1 MVDFKHNYD
10 GIDMG
15 EGRLELPKRVTA
27 ASDEGRAWFA
37 RGWLHIL
44 NYNHEEAIE
53 CFKHCICVEDMCIMA
68 LWGIGE
74 CSDSSRL
81 FVDSL
86 IKFELPHRETRLFE
100 ANFSTH
106 FSPGRRVDAP
116 MGEICFSAI
125 TKKAEE
131 SRSDQFDN

>member
-15 EGRLELPKRVTA
+15 EDRLELPKRVTS
-27 ASDEGRAWFA
+27 ASVEGRAWFA

-53 CFKHCICVEDMCIMA
+53 CFKHCICVEDSCIMA

-74 CSDSSRL
+74 FSDSSHR

-86 IKFELPHRETRLFE
+86 IKFELRHRETKGCLKPTFRH
-100 ANFSTH
+100 T
-106 FSPGRRVDAP
+106 SPPDGVWMLPWGRFASLQRYHQESGRV
-116 MGEICFSAI
+116 
-125 TKKAEE
+125 TL
-131 SRSDQFDN
+131 

>member
-53 CFKHCICVEDMCIMA
+53 CFKHCICVEDTCI
-68 LWGIGE
+68 I
-74 CSDSSRL
+74 
-81 FVDSL
+81 FVFL
-86 IKFELPHRETRLFE
+86 GFE
-100 ANFSTH
+100 AIAAF
-106 FSPGRRVDAP
+106 
-116 MGEICFSAI
+116 
-125 TKKAEE
+125 
-131 SRSDQFDN
+131 RSVALSLL

>member
-1 MVDFKHNYD
+1 MADFKHNYD

-27 ASDEGRAWFA
+27 ASDESRAWFA

-53 CFKHCICVEDMCIMA
+53 CFKQCISVDGTCMMA

-74 CSDSSRL
+74 FYSFFPTCSVDHDDRDWPSR
-81 FVDSL
+81 S
-86 IKFELPHRETRLFE
+86 
-100 ANFSTH
+100 
-106 FSPGRRVDAP
+106 RVD
-116 MGEICFSAI
+116 
-125 TKKAEE
+125 
-131 SRSDQFDN
+131 